1 MKLTPIIR
9 AFADD
14 IEESL
19 LLIATKFGPWL
30 APIGPAYFVGRAAYH
45 RLEAHLPVAI
55 AMALAVELVGFA
67 ATHTTLKCWLWNGSK
82 RKPDPTAP
90 TSLMVWLSLVYF
102 VAALILSFLVEV
114 APESATY
121 APAVFIGLAG
131 VAYVTIAVAVR
142 LADWQTDRELEA
154 AVKVAKRQ
162 LEVLAHELEDF
173 TARREN
179 TRAEIEKMGL
189 ELTQMKAQRK
199 RLRQQLSAANGQNQS
214 ASDLLNVAN
223 EARKAKIEDRRLEVL
238 RLKREDMSQA
248 DIARALGVS
257 PDTIRRDLKALNGA
271 VKGGAL

>member
-1 MKLTPIIR
+1 MRLTPIIR
-9 AFADD
+9 TFADN

-30 APIGPAYFVGRAAYH
+30 APVGPAYFVGRAAYH
-45 RLEAHLPVAI
+45 RLEAHLPIAV

-67 ATHTTLKCWLWNGSK
+67 ATHTALKCWLWNGSK
-82 RKPDPTAP
+82 RKSDPTAP

-102 VAALILSFLVEV
+102 VAALILSILVEV

-121 APAVFIGLAG
+121 TPAVFIGLAG

-154 AVKVAKRQ
+154 AIKVAKRQ
-162 LEVLAHELEDF
+162 LEALAQELEEF
-173 TARREN
+173 TVRREN
-179 TRAEIEKMGL
+179 ARAEIEKMGL
-189 ELTQMKAQRK
+189 ELEQMKAQRK

-214 ASDLLNVAN
+214 AQDMLDVAN
-223 EARKAKIEDRRLEVL
+223 EAKRQKIEDRRAEVL

-248 DIARALGVS
+248 EIARMLGVS

-271 VKGGAL
+271 VPGGAS